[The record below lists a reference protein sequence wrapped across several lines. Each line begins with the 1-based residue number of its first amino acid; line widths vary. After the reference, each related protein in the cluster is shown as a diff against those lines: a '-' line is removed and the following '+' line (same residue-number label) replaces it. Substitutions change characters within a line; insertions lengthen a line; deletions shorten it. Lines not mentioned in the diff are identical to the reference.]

1 MGDEITIGPVRDADT
16 GEIETPASE
25 TGSGDGSN
33 ELGAENFDN
42 DNVSS
47 FDPENNTEED
57 EDDFSDVDTGGDDD
71 SDFGGDSGGDI
82 QDQTNNSEDD
92 SPNTTAV
99 VVTENEQGEQVTV
112 GQGTDT
118 QEARVDAALNPDFD
132 AAPGEEVDAFETA
145 ADTGLG
151 DGTGPDALINDSQQE
166 TRQRQTKQQDKQ
178 NIFEENIER
187 AQEFQAGIAARNRRE
202 QQIIQDQGQLS
213 AEARTIRGVQALR
226 TADRITEETRE
237 AIPRSVDIPATNAAV
252 RTLESGADLASQV
265 TGGNQGEKV
274 GETVETFQRSS
285 IAGIPAGPVALA
297 GLGVGA
303 TGATQLAL
311 RDETPSIQTG
321 AVKGAE
327 LTAEQLESNP
337 AEFAGSEVGEE
348 VGEAAAGALVGGTA
362 GAAAGAIPTVTPSIS
377 LDSIR
382 NFDPSQ
388 TRKGSAAIGQPDNN
402 IGPGRT
408 PGPVAQPDPTPS
420 QDLTGADLQTQIE
433 QQAQTE
439 TQTQSQQQDT
449 TGFDIQTRPIIDF
462 TDQTASEP
470 VSQPDTKP
478 ITEPQT
484 EPQIQIESRP
494 ETRTEATPRVET
506 RPEVIAEPI
515 VETRPEPEIIPEVRP
530 ETRIDPSPRPRPR
543 GVDQRSE
550 QVLGFVEPPATV
562 EQASDTPSIDAI
574 LLGIEEDSE
583 NKDEEPSVFT
593 GFETRPIEDDSDVFD
608 VL

>member
-1 MGDEITIGPVRDADT
+1 MFSMGDEVTFGPVRDADT

-33 ELGAENFDN
+33 ELGAENFDD
-42 DNVSS
+42 DNISS
-47 FDPENNTEED
+47 FDPENNTEQD
-57 EDDFSDVDTGGDDD
+57 QDDFSDVDTGEDNDD
-71 SDFGGDSGGDI
+71 GGDSD
-82 QDQTNNSEDD
+82 
-92 SPNTTAV
+92 TTAV
-99 VVTENEQGEQVTV
+99 VVTENEEGEQVTV

-118 QEARVDAALNPDFD
+118 KEARIDAALNPDFD

-145 ADTGLG
+145 ADTGQG
-151 DGTGPDALINDSQQE
+151 DGTGPDALANNIQQD

-178 NIFEENIER
+178 NIFEENIEQ

-202 QQIIQDQGQLS
+202 QQIIQNQGQLS

-237 AIPRSVDIPATNAAV
+237 AIPESVDIPATNAAV

-274 GETVETFQRSS
+274 GETVETFQRSGV
-285 IAGIPAGPVALA
+285 AGIPAGPVALA

-311 RDETPSIQTG
+311 RDETPSLQTG

-377 LDSIR
+377 VDSIR

-388 TRKGSAAIGQPDNN
+388 TRKGAAAIGQPDNN
-402 IGPGRT
+402 IGPRRT
-408 PGPVAQPDPTPS
+408 PGPVAQPNPTPS

-439 TQTQSQQQDT
+439 TRTQATQQDT
-449 TGFDIQTRPIIDF
+449 TGFDIQTRPVTDF

-470 VSQPDTKP
+470 ASQPDTNP

-515 VETRPEPEIIPEVRP
+515 VETRPEPEIIPDFRP
-530 ETRIDPSPRPRPR
+530 ETRIEPSPRPRPR

-550 QVLGFVEPPATV
+550 QVLGFVEPPAPV
-562 EQASDTPSIDAI
+562 EQAADTPSIDAI

>member
-1 MGDEITIGPVRDADT
+1 MVHSDDGGGNQSNNDGGAGGGAPDFTIEPGQNLDLTDPDDPV
-16 GEIETPASE
+16 
-25 TGSGDGSN
+25 
-33 ELGAENFDN
+33 
-42 DNVSS
+42 V
-47 FDPENNTEED
+47 EED
-57 EDDFSDVDTGGDDD
+57 GEVVREPEPSD
-71 SDFGGDSGGDI
+71 GGDSGGDI
-82 QDQTNNSEDD
+82 QDQTNNNEDD

-99 VVTENEQGEQVTV
+99 VVTENQDGEQVTV

-132 AAPGEEVDAFETA
+132 AAAGEEVDAFETA
-145 ADTGLG
+145 ADKSDKLPDTGFG
-151 DGTGPDALINDSQQE
+151 DGTGPDALINDKQKE
-166 TRQRQTKQQDKQ
+166 TRQQDRQRDEQ
-178 NIFEENIER
+178 NIFEENIED
-187 AQEFQAGIAARNRRE
+187 AQELQAGIAARNRRE
-202 QQIIQDQGQLS
+202 QQIINKFGADS
-213 AEARTIRGVQALR
+213 AQAQVVRGVQGLR
-226 TADRITEETRE
+226 AADRITEETRE
-237 AIPRSVDIPATNAAV
+237 AIPESVDIPATNAAV
-252 RTLESGADLASQV
+252 RTLESGADLAGQV
-265 TGGNQGEKV
+265 TGGKQGEKV
-274 GETVETFQRSS
+274 GETVETFQRSA
-285 IAGIPAGPVALA
+285 IAGIPAGPVAL
-297 GLGVGA
+297 GSLLVGG
-303 TGATQLAL
+303 TGATDLAL
-311 RDETPSIQTG
+311 RDDTPSLQTG

-327 LTAEQLESNP
+327 LTAEQLKTNP

-377 LDSIR
+377 VDSIR

-388 TRKGSAAIGQPDNN
+388 TRKGAAAIGQPDNN

-439 TQTQSQQQDT
+439 TQTQATQQDT

-470 VSQPDTKP
+470 VSQPDTNP

-494 ETRTEATPRVET
+494 ETRTEATPRVKT

-515 VETRPEPEIIPEVRP
+515 VETRPEPEIIGDFRP
-530 ETRIDPSPRPRPR
+530 EPRIEPSPRPRPR